1 MPTVV
6 IVCTMTLVVWVVGGM
21 ALIILNSG
29 SSALDPI
36 LPAFGFI
43 LPATGVGLG
52 LFISAKLFGGKPRK

>member
-1 MPTVV
+1 
-6 IVCTMTLVVWVVGGM
+6 MTLVVWVVGGM